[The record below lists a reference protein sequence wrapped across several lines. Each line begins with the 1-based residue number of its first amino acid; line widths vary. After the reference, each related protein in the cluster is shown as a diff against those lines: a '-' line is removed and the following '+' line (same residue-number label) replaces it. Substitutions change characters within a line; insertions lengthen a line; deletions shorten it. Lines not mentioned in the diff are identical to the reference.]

1 MTYDFTT
8 VMDRRGRDA
17 LAVDVIP
24 FPDAKVDEG
33 FDVIP
38 MWIADMNFAT
48 VPTIQEHIIERV
60 HHPAYGY
67 FNPSEE
73 YYSSIIDWQ
82 KKRNGVDGLTAEAI
96 GYENWFVP
104 IGYKSS
110 GRTAARNSNNFST
123 FITTVRTKIN
133 DMVSSFDNIKIMLNN
148 KNGITFINKSLK
160 NINQPMHVSCMKT
173 CCRLIKNV
181 NCFTGRRFSKL
192 GSRLNS
198 LCLTT

>member
-33 FDVIP
+33 FDTIP

-60 HHPAYGY
+60 NHPAYGY

-73 YYSSIIDWQ
+73 YYNSIIKWQ
-82 KKRNGVDGLTAEAI
+82 YDRNQVEGLTAEAI
-96 GYENWFVP
+96 GYENGVLGC
-104 IGYKSS
+104 IA
-110 GRTAARNSNNFST
+110 T
-123 FITTVRTKIN
+123 
-133 DMVSSFDNIKIMLNN
+133 
-148 KNGITFINKSLK
+148 
-160 NINQPMHVSCMKT
+160 
-173 CCRLIKNV
+173 
-181 NCFTGRRFSKL
+181 RR
-192 GSRLNS
+192 
-198 LCLTT
+198 